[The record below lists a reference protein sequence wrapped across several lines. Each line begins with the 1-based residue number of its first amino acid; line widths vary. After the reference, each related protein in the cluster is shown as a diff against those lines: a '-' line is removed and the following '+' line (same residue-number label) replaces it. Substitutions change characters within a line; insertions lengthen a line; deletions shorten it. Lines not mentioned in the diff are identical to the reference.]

1 MDLPSC
7 AQAAEQVATTPNEP
21 CRNQAKTF
29 MDCLSANNGDMDQCR
44 YPSLVLA
51 LIVPVR
57 MSLFVVDARRLLC
70 VICKP
75 ELCLCDCRFYF
86 DTLQSCKLDN
96 PSLAA

>member
-1 MDLPSC
+1 MLSGLGGMVASGMAMGTGSAIAHTAINSVFGSRHPDPVQVQ
-7 AQAAEQVATTPNEP
+7 QAAEQVATTPNEP

-44 YPSLVLA
+44 
-51 LIVPVR
+51 
-57 MSLFVVDARRLLC
+57 
-70 VICKP
+70 
-75 ELCLCDCRFYF
+75 FYF